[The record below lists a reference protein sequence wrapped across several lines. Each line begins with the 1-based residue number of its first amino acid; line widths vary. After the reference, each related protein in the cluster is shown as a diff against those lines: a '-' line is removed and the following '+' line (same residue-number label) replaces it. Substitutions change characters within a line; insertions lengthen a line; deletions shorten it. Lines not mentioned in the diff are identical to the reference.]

1 MAETTGTRAA
11 AALLILRLSLAVFL
25 LQWSIEKFIVPEAA
39 IRIGQ
44 NFYGVA
50 LGAASVAILGAL
62 ETLVA
67 LALLFG
73 IYRRLS
79 YGLAALIHAVSVVAT
94 WRQLLHP
101 YGAGQNHLFI
111 AGVPVLAA
119 FILIYMLRE
128 WDGYSVEGWRKARSE
143 RVTG

>member
-1 MAETTGTRAA
+1 MAETTATRAA
-11 AALLILRLSLAVFL
+11 AALLILRLSLAIFL
-25 LQWSIEKFIVPEAA
+25 LQWSIEKFVVPEAA

-50 LGAASVAILGAL
+50 LTGASAAVLGAL

-79 YGLAALIHAVSVVAT
+79 YGVAALIHGVSVIAT

-101 YGAGQNHLFI
+101 YSAPQNHLFM
-111 AGVPVLAA
+111 AGVPVLAG
-119 FILIYMLRE
+119 FILLYILRE
-128 WDGYSVEGWRKARSE
+128 WDRYSLDGWRKARSE

>member
-11 AALLILRLSLAVFL
+11 AALLIFRFSLAIFL
-25 LQWSIEKFIVPEAA
+25 LQWSIEKFVVPEAA

-50 LGAASVAILGAL
+50 LTGASAAVLGAL

-79 YGLAALIHAVSVVAT
+79 YGVAALIHGVSVIAT

-101 YGAGQNHLFI
+101 YSAPRTICLWRAFRYSPVLSCCTSFASGTVIPWTVGARRGQN
-111 AGVPVLAA
+111 G
-119 FILIYMLRE
+119 
-128 WDGYSVEGWRKARSE
+128 
-143 RVTG
+143 

>member
-1 MAETTGTRAA
+1 MTKTTETRAA
-11 AALLILRLSLAVFL
+11 AALLILRVSLAIFL

-50 LGAASVAILGAL
+50 LSGAFVAILGAL
-62 ETLVA
+62 EALVA

-101 YGAGQNHLFI
+101 YGTGQNHLFI

-119 FILIYMLRE
+119 FILLYMLRE
-128 WDGYSVEGWRKARSE
+128 WDAYSVAGWRGKR
-143 RVTG
+143 

>member
-1 MAETTGTRAA
+1 
-11 AALLILRLSLAVFL
+11 
-25 LQWSIEKFIVPEAA
+25 
-39 IRIGQ
+39 
-44 NFYGVA
+44 
-50 LGAASVAILGAL
+50 
-62 ETLVA
+62 
-67 LALLFG
+67 
-73 IYRRLS
+73 
-79 YGLAALIHAVSVVAT
+79 
-94 WRQLLHP
+94 LLHP